1 AEHGEHVLD
10 LLGIDLLR
18 GQYRVDLVMGDVAAL
33 LGGADE
39 LLYRRVGEVEQRQRR
54 IRRLRRLF
62 FRRLFLFFL
71 FLRCLGLARHPSSP
85 ADAPT
90 GGRRRSPNHPYPM
103 RGEYSGAP
111 TLACAPRKSPDSGP
125 RSVIGAA

>member
-1 AEHGEHVLD
+1 
-10 LLGIDLLR
+10 
-18 GQYRVDLVMGDVAAL
+18 GDVAAL

-39 LLYRRVGEVEQRQRR
+39 LLDRRVGEVEQRQRR

-85 ADAPT
+85 ADAP
-90 GGRRRSPNHPYPM
+90 GGTSSITKPSLPYAGGIERVFGSADPCLRPSQIARFGPAECHRSPL
-103 RGEYSGAP
+103 SP
-111 TLACAPRKSPDSGP
+111 T
-125 RSVIGAA
+125 

>member
-1 AEHGEHVLD
+1 
-10 LLGIDLLR
+10 
-18 GQYRVDLVMGDVAAL
+18 MGDVAAL

-39 LLYRRVGEVEQRQRR
+39 LLDRRVGEVEQRQRR
-54 IRRLRRLF
+54 IRGLGRLF

-103 RGEYSGAP
+103 RGESNEYSGAP
-111 TLACAPRKSPDSGP
+111 TLARAPRKSPDSGP
-125 RSVIGAA
+125 RSVIGAAKAPIKPPLQQKAKGLVPVP